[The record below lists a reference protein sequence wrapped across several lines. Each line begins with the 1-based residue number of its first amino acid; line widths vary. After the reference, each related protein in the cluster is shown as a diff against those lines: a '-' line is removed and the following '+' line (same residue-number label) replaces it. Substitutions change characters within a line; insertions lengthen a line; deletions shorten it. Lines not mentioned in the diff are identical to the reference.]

1 MSSRLVEPT
10 DKECEIENMRYL
22 PLTEDEKTRILEKCG
37 VGSFEEL
44 TPNIPEELRVKGLL
58 NLPSRMSEAELLE
71 TLEKLS
77 SINKGA
83 WMQNHL
89 GQGVYDHTCPTWI
102 DQILGRGEFLT
113 SYTPYQPEVTQ
124 GTLQGIFEFQS
135 MIAELF
141 GMEVSN
147 ASLYDGAT
155 AVLEAVLMAVR
166 TRKNNK
172 PIVYISEGT
181 YDNTRKILESCLPD
195 MGIEVR
201 TWWADPKS
209 LESTPETF
217 ENDCG
222 GAPAAIV
229 LQSPNRW
236 GVVEDWAGLDSVAKK
251 ENARSVAYVSHALS
265 LGIFS
270 PPGEHDIDIA
280 VGEGQALGI
289 PPGFGGP
296 HLGLFCC
303 KKADIRQMPG
313 RLVGH
318 TEDARGQQAFCVT
331 LSTREQHIR
340 REKATS
346 NICSNQNL
354 MALKA
359 AMYMTAMGPEGLS
372 KLGKGLRSRI
382 FYLRTA
388 IENKFKEKNIPH
400 QVVQGELFN
409 ELTIMVGPKHS
420 LWVDEK
426 ITQAQDQGIL
436 IGLDVSVPRS
446 SGCVRGLNIAVTER
460 HYQSDLD
467 KLVEILGES

>member
-1 MSSRLVEPT
+1 
-10 DKECEIENMRYL
+10 MRYL
-22 PLTEDEKTRILEKCG
+22 PLTEEEKTRILKLCG
-37 VGSFEEL
+37 VNNFEEL
-44 TPNIPEELRVKGLL
+44 TPNIPNDLRVNGLL
-58 NLPSRMSEAELLE
+58 NLPPRLSEFELLE
-71 TLEKLS
+71 TLETMS
-77 SINKGA
+77 TTNKGA

-102 DQILGRGEFLT
+102 DQIVGRGEFLT

-124 GTLQGIFEFQS
+124 GTLQSIFEFQS
-135 MIAELF
+135 MIADLY

-155 AVLEAVLMAVR
+155 SVLEAVLMAVR
-166 TRKNNK
+166 TRKNHK
-172 PIVYISEGT
+172 PIVYVSEGT

-201 TWWADPKS
+201 TWWADPQS
-209 LESTPETF
+209 LTSTPESF
-217 ENDCG
+217 VNDCD

-236 GVVEDWAGLDSVAKK
+236 GIVEDWSDLKKVADLQDS
-251 ENARSVAYVSHALS
+251 RSIAYVSHALS
-265 LGIFS
+265 LGVFS
-270 PPGEHDIDIA
+270 PPGESDIDIA
-280 VGEGQALGI
+280 VGEGQSLGI

-313 RLVGH
+313 RLVGA
-318 TEDARGQQAFCVT
+318 TEDARGKVAYCVT

-354 MALKA
+354 MALRA
-359 AMYMTAMGPEGLS
+359 AMYMTSMGPEGMN
-372 KLGKGLRSRI
+372 KIAKGLRSRI
-382 FYLRTA
+382 FYLRDA
-388 IENKFKEKNIPH
+388 LQKNFQASGSPH
-400 QVVQGELFN
+400 SVVQGELFN
-409 ELTIMVGPKHS
+409 ELTVLVGPKQS

-436 IGLDVSVPRS
+436 IGLEVTVPKRS
-446 SGCVRGLNIAVTER
+446 GYIKGLNIAVTER
-460 HYQSDLD
+460 HYQSHLD
-467 KLVEILGES
+467 KIVEILGEN